1 MSVQYQI
8 ENIFYE
14 EISLHYRQ
22 YLFVLLVHCLSC
34 MTFEILFF
42 WHLIE
47 NPVLNMYSVLAKP
60 TLLSLKIMIPGW
72 GCHAKS
78 FLSEIKQIRNML
90 YFIILAYLKKTPTQ
104 LISLNVFKELFSRPP
119 AQDITFAIMEIDFDV
134 NNKYMMNSGKRLRQ
148 LSLHTFFPVVFLSS
162 KLQIFPEKESSSPS
176 DMLEM

>member
-22 YLFVLLVHCLSC
+22 YLLVLLVHCLSC
-34 MTFEILFF
+34 MTFEISFF

-60 TLLSLKIMIPGW
+60 TLLYLKIMIPGW

-78 FLSEIKQIRNML
+78 FFSEIYQIRNML
-90 YFIILAYLKKTPTQ
+90 YFIILAYLKKLPR
-104 LISLNVFKELFSRPP
+104 K
-119 AQDITFAIMEIDFDV
+119 
-134 NNKYMMNSGKRLRQ
+134 
-148 LSLHTFFPVVFLSS
+148 
-162 KLQIFPEKESSSPS
+162 
-176 DMLEM
+176 